1 MQYATAAFFVNLF
14 CFVFVQGTYL
24 NRYLILAVIFFV
36 PVLAVGLAA
45 FALLSWLAYRKAAKN
60 YERVDL

>member
-1 MQYATAAFFVNLF
+1 MKLKKT
-14 CFVFVQGTYL
+14 
-24 NRYLILAVIFFV
+24 
-36 PVLAVGLAA
+36 LAVGLAA